1 MSTLAEVLAAHRPVH
16 DPNGHINGTVP
27 GSVAVYDCYSECV
40 VNATLEDCIAHQ
52 VEAVAAEAGLAVIQL
67 PESDGEDDDG
77 QEYFG
82 DFGIRVDHTGRGTE
96 HPRIYIDGRPS
107 TPEAARR
114 EAADL
119 LAAAAAAEAVR
130 P

>member
-1 MSTLAEVLAAHRPVH
+1 MSAHDRITEVLDGHGRNPWGQHVGWWECLCGEPLTSAHLADVLLST
-16 DPNGHINGTVP
+16 NGI
-27 GSVAVYDCYSECV
+27 
-40 VNATLEDCIAHQ
+40 
-52 VEAVAAEAGLAVIQL
+52 AVIEL

-96 HPRIYIDGRPS
+96 YPRIYIDGRPS

-114 EAADL
+114 EAAAL
-119 LAAAAAAEAVR
+119 LAAAQAAESGET